1 MLVIASL
8 MRKLGQKINAGIE
21 FLQFKPSE
29 VAAAAALAAAEDSQI
44 LDFSNALSGIHV
56 DKVRRVH
63 FLHTKIFISL

>member
-8 MRKLGQKINAGIE
+8 MRKLGQNINAGIE

-44 LDFSNALSGIHV
+44 LDISNALSGIHV
-56 DKVRRVH
+56 DKVRSV
-63 FLHTKIFISL
+63 FPTY